1 MAKTAKDFIT
11 LLLQKAGVKMDD
23 ETITQ
28 ALALPELATVQI
40 PDALVTPIDNGLLSL
55 QAAKNNHPEVQ
66 SHYKAQIYDGVD
78 KTLLRVI
85 DEYKLSDEVKN
96 EILSEKSST
105 KRIELLTAKLKDE
118 AEKKSNAGKGE
129 KDQLAQEIAK
139 LNGELKEIKER
150 EKGIHE
156 KHQQEVSEIRMNYAL
171 GGLLGGYKTKFDD
184 LPQKVKETTLKQIIN
199 DSLSADAAEFTVDD
213 NGNLMLR
220 KRDGNNFFGEDH
232 TVLTPKSYLDKI
244 LARDK
249 ILIVNDPQ
257 QGASTQKQNGQQR
270 PNSYVPPTQQQNGGN
285 NNGKAANPV
294 LASLAQEALKS
305 FSGNGV

>member
-23 ETITQ
+23 DAIAQ

-78 KTLLRVI
+78 KTLIRVM
-85 DEYKLSDEVKN
+85 DEYKLSDEIKN

-105 KRIELLTAKLKDE
+105 KRIELLTSKLKEE

-129 KDQLAQEIAK
+129 KDQLAQEIAR
-139 LNGELKEIKER
+139 LNGELKEVKEK
-150 EKGIHE
+150 EKAIYE
-156 KHQQEVSEIRMNYAL
+156 KHRQEIAEIRMNYAL
-171 GGLLGGYKTKFDD
+171 GGLLSGYKTKFDD
-184 LPQKVKETTLKQIIN
+184 LPQSVKETTLKQIIN
-199 DSLSADAAEFTVDD
+199 NSLSADAAEFTVDD
-213 NGNLMLR
+213 NGNLILR

-257 QGASTQKQNGQQR
+257 QGVPPKNNGQQR
-270 PNSYVPPTQQQNGGN
+270 PGYTPPPVQQNGN
-285 NNGKAANPV
+285 NNGKAANTV
-294 LASLAQEALKS
+294 LASLAQESLKA